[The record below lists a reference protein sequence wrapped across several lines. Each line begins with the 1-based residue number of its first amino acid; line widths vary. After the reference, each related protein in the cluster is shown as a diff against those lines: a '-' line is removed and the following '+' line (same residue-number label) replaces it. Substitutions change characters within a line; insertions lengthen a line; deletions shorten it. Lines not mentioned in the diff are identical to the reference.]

1 MEVVNGIKS
10 KERVKDNGEVFT
22 PSSTVEEMIDLVN
35 DEAGGEFIGK
45 VETSVLEPSCGNG
58 NFLVAII
65 ARKLKTLNDI
75 DNQEEYEKGMMEA
88 FFNTYGIDIM
98 PDNIFESKERMI
110 TVAKEAYNSKLKC
123 DMPGWL
129 EKNIRYIMDH
139 NIVIGDAIAGVMVR
153 FDRIAGLGNS
163 SIKPEFDTRLELPK
177 WKFNGDNIRRT
188 MHILLSDPGIDDEV
202 KYGYTDINYKILYSQ
217 VELYEEEDEEI

>member
-22 PSSTVEEMIDLVN
+22 PSNTVEEMIDLVN
-35 DEAGGEFIGK
+35 DEAGGEFIGN
-45 VETSVLEPSCGNG
+45 VRTSVLEPSCGNG

-110 TVAKEAYNSKLKC
+110 TVAKEAYNDKLKC
-123 DMPGWL
+123 NMPEWL

-153 FDRIAGLGNS
+153 FDRIAELGNS
-163 SIKPEFDTRLELPK
+163 SIKPEFDVRLELPK
-177 WKFNGDNIRRT
+177 WEFTGDNIIRT

>member
-35 DEAGGEFIGK
+35 DEAGGEFIGNI
-45 VETSVLEPSCGNG
+45 ETSVLEPSCGNG
-58 NFLVAII
+58 NFLVEII
-65 ARKLKTLNDI
+65 ARKLGTIEDI
-75 DNQEEYEKGMMEA
+75 EDKDEYSKKMMKA

-110 TVAKEAYNSKLKC
+110 TVAKEAYNDKLKC
-123 DMPGWL
+123 NMPEWL

-153 FDRIAGLGNS
+153 FDRIAELGNS
-163 SIKPEFDTRLELPK
+163 SIKPEFDVRLELPK
-177 WKFNGDNIRRT
+177 WELTGDNIIRT

-202 KYGYTDINYKILYSQ
+202 KYGYESIHYKNLYTQ
-217 VELYEEEDEEI
+217 DEIYDEEDEEI